1 MLKIEL
7 LIYIVKPQNLI
18 FVVVVVVVVETKTI
32 EKAKITKRSHAFKGM
47 HTHIMWN
54 LKFF

>member
-7 LIYIVKPQNLI
+7 LIYIVKPQNL
-18 FVVVVVVVVETKTI
+18 FFVVVVVVVETKTI